1 MKIIKIKYKIIFHFY
16 SMTQNNSKSEIGLN
30 LHLSSFKIP
39 SNIIGNN
46 DNVRI
51 SITTLPDNSKQNF
64 TIKGKKMDSV
74 DHIFSFNITKET
86 EKIVFVFRKK
96 KMFSGNPM
104 VASSTIKIRDF
115 INSTEDGNSEIK
127 MVNLYYPLQMQ
138 MQEEMKKNGC
148 KKQFKRKIIGKMQIQ
163 LSFTSPFEMLGDEIK
178 IKKVKKEKKHNFSH
192 SKYDYSRES
201 SENSC
206 NTN

>member
-1 MKIIKIKYKIIFHFY
+1 
-16 SMTQNNSKSEIGLN
+16 MTQYNSQSEIGLN

-39 SNIIGNN
+39 SSIIRGNEI
-46 DNVRI
+46 VRI
-51 SITTLPDNSKQNF
+51 SITTLPNNSKQKF

-74 DHIFSFNITKET
+74 DHIFSLNITKET

-104 VASSTIKIRDF
+104 VASSTIKIKDF
-115 INSTEDGNSEIK
+115 INSTEDGNSEVKI
-127 MVNLYYPLQMQ
+127 VNLYYPLQMQ
-138 MQEEMKKNGC
+138 MQEEMKKNGHRT
-148 KKQFKRKIIGKMQIQ
+148 QFKRKIIGKMQIQ
-163 LSFTSPFEMLGDEIK
+163 LSFTSPFEMIGDEIK
-178 IKKVKKEKKHNFSH
+178 IKKVKTEKKHKFSH

-206 NTN
+206 STN